1 MISPQNVIRHELI
14 GLKARVVVSSNPS
27 QVGIEGTIV
36 DESRHMLVI
45 MTRAGR
51 KNIQKKFSVIEL
63 RLPDD
68 TLVRVD
74 GSVLVMQPERRISMR
89 IKRLW

>member
-1 MISPQNVIRHELI
+1 MTSPQNVIRHELI
-14 GLKARVVVSSNPS
+14 GLFATVVASSNPS

-36 DESRHMLVI
+36 DETKNMLVI
-45 MTRAGR
+45 RTRSGI
-51 KNIQKKFSVIEL
+51 KNIQKKYSVIEL

-68 TLVRVD
+68 TRVRVD
-74 GSVLVMQPERRISMR
+74 GSVLVMQPEKRISMR